1 MGFSWISPLYL
12 FGSLLLAL
20 PVLIHLVQRH
30 RRSGVKFPSL
40 MFLEKIELRQKQRY
54 EIRNWLLLLLRCLLL
69 LLIVFAFARPFLLD
83 AADGRLLDP
92 GRRDSVIVIDR
103 SYSMRVADQWR
114 QARDFAL
121 AAVGEKN
128 ASDRI
133 GIVAFDDQAEV
144 LSDLTAS
151 DADLRSIIERL
162 SPGMR
167 STRLRLAIEQA
178 ARLLD
183 GSDASRRQILVIS
196 DFQAAAVVAGEVP
209 AIDPGIELSLL
220 PVDATEIANATVSSL
235 RLVPSVRGVADE
247 IALNVELKSHASQAL
262 EQSIRLIVDGRE
274 LARRELRLQPG
285 AVVVETFDG
294 VSVSGALIRGV
305 VSLDDDAL
313 PLDNSA
319 YFVYSS
325 KRKLPV
331 LLIEAE
337 TPRANQTVYAERAL
351 RLSQNPLFAVRRAR
365 WSDLQARDLE
375 TYAVIIVNDVALP
388 GGDLGES
395 LHDYVAAGGGLLVA
409 TGANLQGNW
418 PSGKQGFVPG
428 TLRRR
433 IDAEPGLAQRITS
446 LDDRHPLAAVL
457 GAKAKIDL
465 SLARVFSY
473 RELRPGDDDRLLARY
488 SDGGVALLER
498 RFGRGRVLV
507 LTTTLDA
514 HWNDLALQPAFL
526 PFLHQAMRY
535 LAAFTS
541 YPDSLPIGSVVDVL
555 HYARAFAGSDAVVA
569 AADNP
574 TLIVESPGAAQTRLA
589 RQSPL
594 LAITEPGFYQVHRA
608 TPAAIE
614 VVLAANVDPAEAG
627 LARLDLARFVEEIRA
642 SAKSLPADQVLT
654 LRQVAEQEQ
663 RQQLW
668 YWILCLVLA
677 LMLIEGFAA
686 NRIAPRGSLGNRVK
700 TGRA

>member
-30 RRSGVKFPSL
+30 RSSGVKFPSL
-40 MFLEKIELRQKQRY
+40 MFLERIELRQKQRY

-69 LLIVFAFARPFLLD
+69 LLIVIAFARPFLLD
-83 AADGRLLDP
+83 AADGQLLDP
-92 GRRDSVIVIDR
+92 GRKDSVIVIDR
-103 SYSMRVADQWR
+103 SYSMRVADHWQ
-114 QARDFAL
+114 QARAAAL

-128 ASDRI
+128 AGDRI

-144 LSDLTAS
+144 HSDLTAS
-151 DADLRSIIERL
+151 SADLRSIIERL

-183 GSDASRRQILVIS
+183 GSNASRRQILVIS
-196 DFQAAAVVAGEVP
+196 DFQASAVVAGEVP
-209 AIDPGIELSLL
+209 ALAPGIELTPL
-220 PVDATEIANATVSSL
+220 PIDAAEIANTTVSSL
-235 RLVPSVRGVADE
+235 SLAPSLRGAADA
-247 IALNVELKSHASQAL
+247 ITLNVELTSHASEAVD
-262 EQSIRLIVDGRE
+262 QSLSLVVNGRE
-274 LARRELRLQPG
+274 LERRDLRLQPG
-285 AVVVETFDG
+285 AVVVESFDE
-294 VSVSGALIRGV
+294 VSVSGALMRGV

-313 PLDNSA
+313 ALDNRA

-337 TPRANQTVYAERAL
+337 QPRNNQAVYAERAL
-351 RLSQNPLFAVRRAR
+351 GLSQNPLFAVRRAP
-365 WSDLQARDLE
+365 WSDLQARDLAA
-375 TYAVIIVNDVALP
+375 YAVIIVNDVALP
-388 GGDLGES
+388 GGALGDS
-395 LHDYVAAGGGLLVA
+395 LRGYVAAGGGLLVA
-409 TGANLQGNW
+409 AGANLQGNW

-428 TLRRR
+428 TLMRQ
-433 IDAEPGLAQRITS
+433 IDANPGMAQRIMG
-446 LDDRHPLAAVL
+446 LDDRHPLASVL

-473 RELRPGDDDRLLARY
+473 RDLQPADDDRLLARY

-498 RFGRGRVLV
+498 RVGRGRVLV

-514 HWNDLALQPAFL
+514 HWNDLALQPVFL
-526 PFLHQAMRY
+526 PFLHQTMRY

-541 YPDSLPIGSVVDVL
+541 YPDSVPIGSVVDVL
-555 HYARAFAGSDAVVA
+555 HYARALAGSDAVVA
-569 AADNP
+569 AAANP
-574 TLIVESPGAAQTRLA
+574 VLIIESPGAAQTRLE

-594 LAITEPGFYQVHRA
+594 LAIAEPGFYQVHRA
-608 TPAAIE
+608 TPAEIE

-627 LARLDLARFVEEIRA
+627 LERLDLARFVEEIRA

-654 LRQVAEQEQ
+654 LRQAAEQEQ

-668 YWILCLVLA
+668 YWILCLVLV
-677 LMLIEGFAA
+677 LILVEGFTA
-686 NRIAPRGSLGNRVK
+686 NRIATRRPPGNRVK
-700 TGRA
+700 T